1 MGAVKYV
8 NVNNPEDLKGLDNS
22 LDFIISTIPV
32 NTYDPYMYMKM
43 LKLDGE
49 MCIVGLPALDG
60 IVTIGIDKF
69 IWQGNRKVYGSQIGG
84 IKETQEMLDYSV
96 KHNIYPEVEVIQPDG
111 AVIKEAYRKV
121 FDGKVK
127 FRYVIDMQSLK

>member
-1 MGAVKYV
+1 
-8 NVNNPEDLKGLDNS
+8 
-22 LDFIISTIPV
+22 
-32 NTYDPYMYMKM
+32 MKL

-49 MCIVGLPALDG
+49 MCIVGLPPLDG

-111 AVIKEAYRKV
+111 AAITEAYRKV